1 MVGVRQGLILILV
14 FVLFKTVSYAQVG
27 VGTVSPYAAL
37 DITSSNSGLLIP
49 RVDLNSI
56 SDVTTVINPN
66 GPNLVEGTMVYN
78 TGGGALTSKGFYFWQ
93 DSQWNQVARANQSS
107 VFFGKILINASGTIS
122 VTGVGFE
129 PSSIEFTAVNRVQGF
144 DEGTA
149 RSGTNNSNDIR
160 MAGGM
165 TTGYAI
171 NGASGIIDQQVI
183 SNAFSG
189 SSINNIGTYAS
200 EDYCIAA
207 YFVNNNGSPL
217 SDNGTSGGS
226 SGTSQ
231 EGFIRASLDSFNTD
245 GFTLNVDRFLS
256 GPTGETIDRTN
267 QIVVL
272 YKAYR

>member
-1 MVGVRQGLILILV
+1 MKFTPLVLLIVSLLV
-14 FVLFKTVSYAQVG
+14 TNTYAQVG

-37 DITSSNSGLLIP
+37 DITSNNSGLLIP
-49 RVDLNSI
+49 RVDLSSI

-66 GPNLVEGTMVYN
+66 GPTLVEGTMVYN
-78 TGGGALTSKGFYFWQ
+78 TGAGTLTSKGFYYWQ
-93 DSQWNQVARANQSS
+93 DGQWNQVAQANQSP
-107 VFFGKILINASGTIS
+107 VRFGKILIDGSGTID
-122 VTGVGFE
+122 VTGIGFE
-129 PSSIEFTAVNRVQGF
+129 PSSVEFTAINRVQGF

-149 RSGTNNSNDIR
+149 RSGANNSNDIR

-171 NGASGIIDQQVI
+171 NGGTGAIDQQVI

-217 SDNGTSGGS
+217 SDDGTSGGS
-226 SGTSQ
+226 SGTTQ
-231 EGFIRASLDSFNTD
+231 QGFIRASLDSFNSD
-245 GFTLNVDRFLS
+245 GFTLDVDRFLS
-256 GPTGETIDRTN
+256 ATAGERTN

>member
-1 MVGVRQGLILILV
+1 MKYPFIV
-14 FVLFKTVSYAQVG
+14 FLLFSFFAKIGYSQVG

-37 DITSSNSGLLIP
+37 DITSNNSGLLIP
-49 RVDLNSI
+49 RVDLSSI

-66 GPNLVEGTMVYN
+66 GPTLVEGTMVYN
-78 TGGGALTSKGFYFWQ
+78 TGAGTLTSKGFYYWQ
-93 DSQWNQVARANQSS
+93 DGQWNQVAQANQSP
-107 VFFGKILINASGTIS
+107 VRFGKILIDGPGTID
-122 VTGVGFE
+122 VTGIGFE
-129 PSSIEFTAVNRVQGF
+129 PSSVEFTAINRVQGF

-149 RSGTNNSNDIR
+149 RSGANNSNDIR

-171 NGASGIIDQQVI
+171 NGGSGAIDQQVI

-189 SSINNIGTYAS
+189 ASINNIGTYAS

-207 YFVNNNGSPL
+207 YFINNNGSPL
-217 SDNGTSGGS
+217 SDNGASGGT

-231 EGFIRASLDSFNTD
+231 EGFIRASLGSFDTD

-256 GPTGETIDRTN
+256 GDRKS
-267 QIVVL
+267 VV
-272 YKAYR
+272 

>member
-1 MVGVRQGLILILV
+1 MKFTPLFLLIVSLLV
-14 FVLFKTVSYAQVG
+14 KTTYAQVG

-56 SDVTTVINPN
+56 SDVTTVVNPN
-66 GPNLVEGTMVYN
+66 GPNLIEGTMVYN
-78 TGGGALTSKGFYFWQ
+78 TGHGALTSKGFYFWQ
-93 DSQWNQVARANQSS
+93 DSQWNQVARVNQSS
-107 VFFGKILINASGTIS
+107 VRFGKILIDGSGVIN

-129 PSSIEFTAVNRVQGF
+129 PSSVEFTAVNRVQGF

-171 NGASGIIDQQVI
+171 NGASGMIDQQVI

-231 EGFIRASLDSFNTD
+231 EGFIRASLDSFDTD
-245 GFTLNVDRFLS
+245 GFTINVDRFIS
-256 GPTGETIDRTN
+256 AATGDRTN

>member
-1 MVGVRQGLILILV
+1 MFMKFSFLIIL
-14 FVLFKTVSYAQVG
+14 LFTFFTKIGYSQVG

-56 SDVTTVINPN
+56 SDDTTVVNPN

-78 TGGGALTSKGFYFWQ
+78 TGDGALSSKGFYFWQ
-93 DSQWNQVARANQSS
+93 DSQWNQVARVNQSS
-107 VFFGKILINASGTIS
+107 VRFGKILIDGSGVIN

-129 PSSIEFTAVNRVQGF
+129 PSSVEFTAINRVQNV
-144 DEGTA
+144 DQGTY
-149 RSGTNNSNDIR
+149 RSDRVNSNDIR

-171 NGASGIIDQQVI
+171 NGGSGAIDQQVI

-207 YFVNNNGSPL
+207 YFVDNNGAPI

-226 SGTSQ
+226 SGTTQ
-231 EGFIRASLDSFNTD
+231 GGFIRASLDSFDTD
-245 GFTLNVDRFLS
+245 GFTLDVDRFLS
-256 GPTGETIDRTN
+256 GGAGATVDRTN

>member
-1 MVGVRQGLILILV
+1 MIPVRHTLIIFLV
-14 FVLFKTVSYAQVG
+14 FVFFNTAGYSQVG
-27 VGTVSPYAAL
+27 IGTVSPYAAL
-37 DITSSNSGLLIP
+37 DITSSDSGLLIP

-66 GPNLVEGTMVYN
+66 GHNLVEGTMVYN
-78 TGGGALTSKGFYFWQ
+78 TGNGGLATQGFYYWQ

-107 VFFGKILINASGTIS
+107 VYFGRILIDGSGIIN

-129 PSSIEFTAVNRVQGF
+129 PSSIEFTAINRVQGF

-149 RSGTNNSNDIR
+149 RSDTNNSNDIR

-171 NGASGIIDQQVI
+171 NGASGVIDQQVI
-183 SNAFSG
+183 SNAFNG

-200 EDYCIAA
+200 DDYCVAA
-207 YFVNNNGSPL
+207 YFINNNGSPL
-217 SDNGTSGGS
+217 SDNGASGGS
-226 SGTSQ
+226 SGTTQ
-231 EGFIRASLDSFNTD
+231 EGFIRASLDSFDTD
-245 GFTLNVDRFLS
+245 GFTLDVDRFLS
-256 GPTGETIDRTN
+256 GPTGATVDRTN
-267 QIVVL
+267 QIVVI